1 MYVLLPCFHSCYCD
15 LNNVWFVTFRDGNS
29 KFYRCLSLL
38 NILNCRKGFAI
49 FHDNISIAL
58 AQPELLHVCC
68 QISAL
73 FFQFLSHRLSIK
85 ETVPFA
91 TMAPRLTSADH
102 LESCIWAI
110 VVALFFHCSVVSFW
124 KYFKKKIFYSKC
136 QWLIYFNKSGS
147 PHYLKTL
154 PILTQPM
161 KFLGFWGFV
170 LFVCIFKC
178 TKMSWNMSFG
188 SHCTVT
194 VTSL

>member
-1 MYVLLPCFHSCYCD
+1 MYVLLPCFHSCCCD
-15 LNNVWFVTFRDGNS
+15 KNNVWFVTFRDRNS

-38 NILNCRKGFAI
+38 NTLNCRKGFAN
-49 FHDNISIAL
+49 FHDNISIVL
-58 AQPELLHVCC
+58 AQPELLQICC
-68 QISAL
+68 QVSAL

-110 VVALFFHCSVVSFW
+110 VVALFFHCNVVLFW
-124 KYFKKKIFYSKC
+124 KSFFKKSFIF
-136 QWLIYFNKSGS
+136 YFNKSGS

-154 PILTQPM
+154 SILTQPM
-161 KFLGFWGFV
+161 KFLGFGGFV
-170 LFVCIFKC
+170 LFVCILKC